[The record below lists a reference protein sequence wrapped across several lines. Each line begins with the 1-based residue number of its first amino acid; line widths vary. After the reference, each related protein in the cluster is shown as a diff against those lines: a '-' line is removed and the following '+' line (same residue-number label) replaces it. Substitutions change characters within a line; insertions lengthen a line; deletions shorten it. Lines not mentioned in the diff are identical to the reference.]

1 MLMLK
6 LRAGATKLRQVLSE
20 CRSSPRNP
28 YDAKVEI
35 CWRDERGRII
45 HAQARCMDWSD
56 AGARIAYHEPITF
69 AAQIQIRTDGDSMLW
84 SGQVRHC
91 TPHASAYHI
100 GIEFCN
106 SALIS
111 RETD

>member
-6 LRAGATKLRQVLSE
+6 LRAGAAKLRQVLSE

-28 YDAKVEI
+28 YDCAVEI
-35 CWRDERGRII
+35 SWRDERGRII
-45 HAQARCMDWSD
+45 HAQARCVDMSD
-56 AGARIAYHEPITF
+56 VGARIAYHEPI
-69 AAQIQIRTDGDSMLW
+69 ALRAPIQIRTDRDRMLR

-91 TPHASAYHI
+91 TQHASGYHV

-106 SALIS
+106 SEFAH
-111 RETD
+111 D